1 MSRFTTDNANVW
13 NCRTCW

>member
-1 MSRFTTDNANVW
+1 MSRFTTGNANVW